1 MLINGIEYYNPVT
14 DEDFYSGGE
23 LVESRTKGTDIELF
37 FKNKNGEVFS
47 IPNYEDLQE
56 DIEESQQKVMTK
68 ETIHSFFKK

>member
-14 DEDFYSGGE
+14 DEDFYSKGE

-37 FKNKNGEVFS
+37 FKNKNGEVFR
-47 IPNYEDLQE
+47 IPDYEDLQE

-68 ETIHSFFKK
+68 ETIHSYFKE